1 MKPEKETLADKGAKF
16 ISRHAGKY
24 FVGLFVL
31 GFFAA
36 FYGLD
41 GIVELQY
48 REGPM
53 LSRSTQLAVQQYK
66 IKVLE
71 NRINDITSGCYQR
84 RVANL
89 SGGVCSEVLNYGR
102 VNDTLSGSLVAT
114 KRELEVEKKKL
125 AKLSNKKIA
134 RVEHEPHLMYGLVAR

>member
-1 MKPEKETLADKGAKF
+1 MKTRNESIADRGIKF

-41 GIVELQY
+41 GIVELQHQ
-48 REGPM
+48 EGPM

-71 NRINDITSGCYQR
+71 SRINDRTSGCYQR
-84 RVANL
+84 RVATV

-102 VNDTLSGSLVAT
+102 VNDTLNGAVAET
-114 KRELEVEKKKL
+114 RRELEVAKEKL
-125 AKLSNKKIA
+125 ATISNKENS
-134 RVEHEPHLMYGLVAR
+134 RG